1 MMRLTLILF
10 VLAAGIL
17 ADDGEKEGRR
27 GNKLYEEGSYE
38 SAIEA
43 YLNGLSALDA
53 SSNPWMHYALNN
65 NLGAAL
71 LKAGDAAGANEAFS
85 RALLNAPT
93 PADYA
98 RSAYNAGNAAYNAEQ
113 LEQALQYFRESLLR
127 EPDNQ
132 DAKFNYEFVKRR
144 LEQQQQ
150 QQQQQQNGD
159 EQQQNQDESGE
170 GQGEQQPPSEPQD
183 QEQGDSQQDG
193 QQQQQQ
199 GEQPED
205 RQPEQPQNSQNSGE
219 ELSREEAQ
227 RILQARQSE
236 EEQLLREVQ
245 GRDVRPRRVEKDW

>member
-113 LEQALQYFRESLLR
+113 LEQALQYYRESLLR

-144 LEQQQQ
+144 LE

-227 RILQARQSE
+227 RILQALQNE

-245 GRDVRPRRVEKDW
+245 RRDVRPRRVEKDW

>member
-27 GNKLYEEGSYE
+27 GNKHYEEGSYE

-150 QQQQQQNGD
+150 QQNGD

-227 RILQARQSE
+227 RILQALQNE

-245 GRDVRPRRVEKDW
+245 RRDVRPRRVEKDW